1 MKRIKGIYEGKM
13 VRLLEGVNAREGTE
27 VEVLFSN
34 EVRKDHIEQSEELHR
49 QIKESIAKAVPELVQ
64 MSAKELK
71 ADFDRLSR
79 KIAKGVPFSN
89 WKEAERFMRGERGGR
104 SLR

>member
-1 MKRIKGIYEGKM
+1 MKRVKGVYEGKM
-13 VRLLEGVNAREGTE
+13 VRLLERVDAKEGTE

-34 EVRKDHIEQSEELHR
+34 GARKDHIEQSEELHR
-49 QIKESIAKAVPELVQ
+49 RIKESLAKAMPKLLH
-64 MSAKELK
+64 MSDKELR
-71 ADFDRLSR
+71 ADFDKLSR
-79 KIAKGVPFSN
+79 KIAKGASFPN

>member
-1 MKRIKGIYEGKM
+1 MKRVKGIYEGKM
-13 VRLLEGVNAREGTE
+13 VRLLEEVSAREGTK

-34 EVRKDHIEQSEELHR
+34 KDRKDHIEQSEELHR

-71 ADFDRLSR
+71 TDFDRLSQ
-79 KIAKGVPFSN
+79 KIAKGVPFPN
-89 WKEAERFMRGERGGR
+89 WKEAERFMRGERGAR
-104 SLR
+104 NLR